1 MDQDAIAD
9 QIIEDHTVYAA
20 AAGAIPVPLADV
32 AAVAAIQIDL
42 VRALANVYEVPF
54 DVATGKALIASLT
67 GASAARFG
75 ASAVKAIP
83 GVGSIGGGIAQV
95 GLSGASTYAVGHLF
109 RRHFA
114 DQGTL
119 AELDVEASRSI
130 YRGLL
135 ERGKDVVGTL
145 RPSRAR
151 SVEDTATLLERLAR
165 LRDEEVISAAEFEDL
180 KGAVLSRA

>member
-20 AAGAIPVPLADV
+20 GAGAIPVPLADV

-42 VRALANVYEVPF
+42 VRALARVYEVPF
-54 DVATGKALIASLT
+54 DVATGKAVVASLT
-67 GASAARFG
+67 GASAARLG

-83 GVGSIGGGIAQV
+83 GVGSIGGGIAQS

-114 DQGTL
+114 EQGTL
-119 AELDVEASRSI
+119 AALDVEASRSI
-130 YRGLL
+130 YQGLL
-135 ERGKDVVGTL
+135 ERGKNIVGTL
-145 RPSRAR
+145 RPSHER
-151 SVEDTATLLERLAR
+151 SVEATATLLERLAR
-165 LRDEEVISAAEFEDL
+165 LRDEEVINAAEFERL
-180 KGAVLSRA
+180 KGAALSQA

>member
-20 AAGAIPVPLADV
+20 VAGAIPVPLADV
-32 AAVAAIQIDL
+32 AAVAVIQIDL
-42 VRALANVYEVPF
+42 VRALAKIYEVPF
-54 DVATGKALIASLT
+54 DVATGKAVVASLT

-83 GVGSIGGGIAQV
+83 GVGSIGGGIAQS

-109 RRHFA
+109 RHHFA
-114 DQGTL
+114 QQGTL
-119 AELDVEASRSI
+119 AELDVEASRSV
-130 YRGLL
+130 YRGLV
-135 ERGKDVVGTL
+135 ERGRNVVGTL
-145 RPSRAR
+145 RPSRER
-151 SVEDTATLLERLAR
+151 SVEATATLLERLAR
-165 LRDEEVISAAEFEDL
+165 LRDEEVIDAAEFESL

>member
-42 VRALANVYEVPF
+42 VRALAKVYEVPF
-54 DVATGKALIASLT
+54 DIATGKAVVASLT
-67 GASAARFG
+67 GASAARLG
-75 ASAVKAIP
+75 ASALKALP
-83 GVGSIGGGIAQV
+83 GVGSIGGGIAQS
-95 GLSGASTYAVGHLF
+95 GLSGASTYAVGYLF

-114 DQGTL
+114 QQGTL
-119 AELDVEASRSI
+119 AELDVEASRSV

-135 ERGKDVVGTL
+135 ERGRNVVGTL
-145 RPSRAR
+145 RPSRER
-151 SVEDTATLLERLAR
+151 SVEATATLLERLAR
-165 LRDEEVISAAEFEDL
+165 LREEEVIDAEEFEDL

>member
-20 AAGAIPVPLADV
+20 GAGAIPVPLADV

-42 VRALANVYEVPF
+42 VRALAKVYEVPF
-54 DVATGKALIASLT
+54 DVATGKAVIASLT
-67 GASAARFG
+67 GASVARLG

-83 GVGSIGGGIAQV
+83 GVGWIGGGVAQV

-114 DQGTL
+114 QQGTL
-119 AELDVEASRSI
+119 AEIDVQAARSI
-130 YRGLL
+130 YQGLL
-135 ERGKDVVGTL
+135 ERGRSVVGTL
-145 RPSRAR
+145 RPSCHR

-165 LRDEEVISAAEFEDL
+165 LRAEEVINAAEFEDL

>member
-9 QIIEDHTVYAA
+9 QIIEDHTIYAA

-42 VRALANVYEVPF
+42 VRALAKVYEVPF
-54 DVATGKALIASLT
+54 DVATGKAISASLT

-75 ASAVKAIP
+75 ASAVKGIP
-83 GVGSIGGGIAQV
+83 GVGSIGGGITQV

-114 DQGTL
+114 HQGTL

-130 YRGLL
+130 YQGLL
-135 ERGKDVVGTL
+135 ERGKDVMGTL
-145 RPSRAR
+145 RASRHR
-151 SVEDTATLLERLAR
+151 SVEDAATLLERLAR
-165 LRDEEVISAAEFEDL
+165 LRDQEVINAEEFERL
-180 KGAVLSRA
+180 KTAALAHA